1 MSEEKKFLSL
11 LQVAVPAETPL
22 TVPSE
27 MRILQMLGI
36 VSNHE
41 LLQSMEMATA
51 LIPASTPAT
60 LHGLV
65 TFLSGLVRKHPK
77 ATKEHHDELG
87 KVLKDF
93 NSVPDAQLTF
103 GTFLPICE
111 NLMNAKEQSQR
122 KREPIRSREK

>member
-41 LLQSMEMATA
+41 LLQTMEMATA

-122 KREPIRSREK
+122 KHEHIRSREK